1 MLTGKL
7 VFEGRTAVEV
17 MFHHAHTPPARP
29 STRSELPIPAPL
41 EDLIMECLEKDPSRR
56 PASAEAVSAR
66 LDAVPLESPW
76 TVERAE
82 RWWAMHRPR
91 PADARRA
98 AEVLLSQEGRELR
111 IGPRVR
117 PMG

>member
-1 MLTGKL
+1 
-7 VFEGRTAVEV
+7 
-17 MFHHAHTPPARP
+17 
-29 STRSELPIPAPL
+29 
-41 EDLIMECLEKDPSRR
+41 MECLEKDPARR
-56 PASAEAVSAR
+56 PTSAEAVTTR
-66 LDAVPLESPW
+66 LDALPLESAW

-82 RWWAMHRPR
+82 RWWAMHRPL

-117 PMG
+117 PRG